1 MFTKKL
7 ISPGIGLV
15 SGLVA
20 GLLSCQVAATE
31 EVVVHGSSPVLAMAA
46 EPEALRGELNESV
59 RAFSE
64 QLKITLEN
72 DIKRAIAAPIQLAS
86 GETATRS

>member
-15 SGLVA
+15 SGLVT
-20 GLLSCQVAATE
+20 GLLSGQVSATE
-31 EVVVHGSSPVLAMAA
+31 EIVVHGSSPVLAMVA
-46 EPEALRGELNESV
+46 EPEALRDELIESV

-64 QLKITLEN
+64 ELKVTLEN
-72 DIKRAIAAPIQLAS
+72 DLKRFDAAPVQLAS